1 MGVVERGGGRGGGGK
16 REREVH
22 VELDIHDARL
32 TSGCFNIPAAG
43 EGNSFCPHVSRPE
56 GSACDCLDG
65 YWVSGFIPMPVYM

>member
-1 MGVVERGGGRGGGGK
+1 MLWREGRGGGGQEGEGGRAK
-16 REREVH
+16 H
-22 VELDIHDARL
+22 HDTRL
-32 TSGCFNIPAAG
+32 TSGCFNVTAAG